1 MDLTA
6 KQFTPQAFSEVSETR
21 DRLPVQMINNK
32 HELFHKPFD
41 WEVVDG
47 RWLPILSVMPFV
59 ASLNNYDMDG
69 VKDCENVRQ
78 IFRNKGCACI
88 PNGDQRLGKW
98 ANYMA
103 TIDAYNPDMG
113 NSIGKFWTTV
123 FDSPIMVAG
132 RVKWQ
137 RDQRGYDAFRQ
148 LLVDVGICTLNAT
161 IAAMVI
167 DRKVEALTSM
177 HQIPVTSKS
186 KQLAVEAL
194 ERDIAAM
201 RASTQGLD
209 QPVPAAQPKRRRFTS
224 TPATE
229 DDS

>member
-6 KQFTPQAFSEVSETR
+6 KQFSPQAFSEVSETR

-41 WEVVDG
+41 WELKNG
-47 RWLPILSVMPFV
+47 AWLPVLSVMPFM

-103 TIDAYNPDMG
+103 TVDAYNPAM
-113 NSIGKFWTTV
+113 NSTGKYWITI
-123 FDSPIMVAG
+123 FDSPIMVG
-132 RVKWQ
+132 NRVKWS
-137 RDQRGYDAFRQ
+137 RDEKAYDAFRQ
-148 LLVDVGICTLNAT
+148 LLVDVGICVLNAT
-161 IAAMVI
+161 IAGMVI

-177 HQIPVTSKS
+177 HQVPVTSKS
-186 KQLAVEAL
+186 KQLAIELL

-201 RASTQGLD
+201 RASLLGLD
-209 QPVPAAQPKRRRFTS
+209 QPVPAAQPKRRRFSS

>member
-41 WEVVDG
+41 WELKNG
-47 RWLPILSVMPFV
+47 AWLPVLSVMPFM

-103 TIDAYNPDMG
+103 TVDAYNPEM
-113 NSIGKFWTTV
+113 NSIGKYWITV
-123 FDSPIMVAG
+123 FDSPVMVG
-132 RVKWQ
+132 NRVKWV
-137 RDQRGYDAFRQ
+137 RDEKAYDAFRQ
-148 LLVDVGICTLNAT
+148 LLVDVGICALNAT
-161 IAAMVI
+161 IAGMVI
-167 DRKVEALTSM
+167 DRKMESLTSM
-177 HQIPVTSKS
+177 YQVPVTSKS
-186 KQLAVEAL
+186 KQTAIELL
-194 ERDIAAM
+194 EKDIAAM
-201 RASTQGLD
+201 RASLQGLE
-209 QPVPAAQPKRRRFTS
+209 QPVPAAQPKRRRFAS
-224 TPATE
+224 TPANE

>member
-41 WEVVDG
+41 WELKNG
-47 RWLPILSVMPFV
+47 TWLPVLSPMPFM

-103 TIDAYNPDMG
+103 TVDAYNPEM
-113 NSIGKFWTTV
+113 NSVGKYWITI
-123 FDSPIMVAG
+123 FDSPIMVG
-132 RVKWQ
+132 NRVKWS
-137 RDQRGYDAFRQ
+137 RDEKAYDAFRQ

-161 IAAMVI
+161 IAGMVI
-167 DRKVEALTSM
+167 DRKVESLTSM
-177 HQIPVTSKS
+177 HQVPVTSKS
-186 KQLAVEAL
+186 KQTAIELL
-194 ERDIAAM
+194 EKDIAAM
-201 RASTQGLD
+201 RASLQGLE
-209 QPVPAAQPKRRRFTS
+209 QPVPAAQPKRRRFAS